1 MLLDPFE
8 KEFHLPAAAVQF
20 GDGERGQDEIVGQE
34 YEGLGCFGI
43 LEADAA
49 QRGLEALVRVEARE
63 DDTLDADQA
72 GLAIDRTRVAAFDLE
87 VRLTAGPEEAAGL
100 GETIEEFE
108 VKRGRSH

>member
-63 DDTLDADQA
+63 GGSTYR
-72 GLAIDRTRVAAFDLE
+72 GSRRSC
-87 VRLTAGPEEAAGL
+87 RL
-100 GETIEEFE
+100 GEND
-108 VKRGRSH
+108 GDARSQGSHDP